1 MITRLSSMMRWG
13 ENKQRIAELF
23 ARNSQPKAEVNKPKA
38 VKLTPLRRAL
48 ALMVQYPAV
57 TAELPPMPELVGLR
71 VQGIKFL
78 LQLHQQI
85 LAQPTI
91 TTGIL
96 LEHWRGTKEGEILAQ
111 LAMHD
116 LFEEVRLDQEP
127 DILGELQDTF
137 VGFINQFLKQR
148 IEELQAKVAQE
159 GLSSDETQELM
170 MLIREVQIEKRNEGG
185 A

>member
-1 MITRLSSMMRWG
+1 MMRWG

-23 ARNSQPKAEVNKPKA
+23 ARNSQPKGEVSKPKA
-38 VKLTPLRRAL
+38 TKLTPIRRAL
-48 ALMVQYPAV
+48 ALMVQYPAI
-57 TAELPPMPELVGLR
+57 TAELPPMPELAGLR

-85 LAQPTI
+85 LTQPGI

-116 LFEEVRLDQEP
+116 LFEEIKLDQEP

-159 GLSSDETQELM
+159 GLSSEETQELM
-170 MLIREVQIEKRNEGG
+170 MLIREVQIEKRNESG